1 MFKLGIYDDS
11 RDIETFGK
19 YYIYFKDELECEN
32 LYGLSV
38 PYISEII
45 NDFKHEVLG
54 LDIFF
59 NNKSDANKVLR
70 VIKSKAKKELED
82 YKIELMRKY
91 MIIGGNEK

>member
-59 NNKSDANKVLR
+59 NNKSDVNKVLR

-91 MIIGGNEK
+91 MIIGDDK

>member
-38 PYISEII
+38 PYVSEII

-91 MIIGGNEK
+91 MIIGDDN

>member
-11 RDIETFGK
+11 KDIETFGK

-91 MIIGGNEK
+91 MIIGDDN

>member
-59 NNKSDANKVLR
+59 NNKSDANKVIR

-82 YKIELMRKY
+82 YKIELRRKY
-91 MIIGGNEK
+91 MSIGDDK

>member
-70 VIKSKAKKELED
+70 VIKS
-82 YKIELMRKY
+82 RV
-91 MIIGGNEK
+91 

>member
-82 YKIELMRKY
+82 YKIELRRKY
-91 MIIGGNEK
+91 MSIGDDK

>member
-45 NDFKHEVLG
+45 NDFKHEILG

-91 MIIGGNEK
+91 MIIGDDK

>member
-1 MFKLGIYDDS
+1 MFKLGIYDDR

-91 MIIGGNEK
+91 MIIGDDK

>member
-11 RDIETFGK
+11 KDIETFGK

-91 MIIGGNEK
+91 MIIGDDK

>member
-91 MIIGGNEK
+91 MIIGDDK

>member
-1 MFKLGIYDDS
+1 MFKLGICDDS

-91 MIIGGNEK
+91 MIIGDDN

>member
-11 RDIETFGK
+11 KDIETFGK
-19 YYIYFKDELECEN
+19 YYIYFKDELEREN

-91 MIIGGNEK
+91 MIIGDDN

>member
-11 RDIETFGK
+11 KDIETFGK

-70 VIKSKAKKELED
+70 VIKSKAKKKLED

-91 MIIGGNEK
+91 MIIGLNKL

>member
-91 MIIGGNEK
+91 MIIGDDN

>member
-82 YKIELMRKY
+82 YKIELMMKY
-91 MIIGGNEK
+91 MIIGDDK